1 MSTLWGAKHFAYSF
15 RKTKRK
21 QQYQNTSCLSPACVC
36 TNVVYQRKILQ
47 SCFYFAKRNIFPC
60 LEFHKVFFT
69 IYWWRTKLMLVMQH
83 RSLTLTFYFSEMYVY
98 TSESKLTHVWSTFWK
113 HLISDL
119 QTSILLTYPSLKH
132 EPHFDCTDFLPTN
145 QHLLYHSASTW
156 MKDN

>member
-1 MSTLWGAKHFAYSF
+1 MSTLWGAKHFAHSF

-69 IYWWRTKLMLVMQH
+69 IYWWRTKSNVSYATQKFDTDFILLWDVCIHVRKQADSCLEYVLEGFNI
-83 RSLTLTFYFSEMYVY
+83 RFTDFNFINLSLTKT
-98 TSESKLTHVWSTFWK
+98 WATFWLYRLSAYK
-113 HLISDL
+113 PAPPIS
-119 QTSILLTYPSLKH
+119 QR
-132 EPHFDCTDFLPTN
+132 
-145 QHLLYHSASTW
+145 
-156 MKDN
+156 

>member
-1 MSTLWGAKHFAYSF
+1 MLIASGRQKENSNIKTPAASHLLAYAQMLSTSGRFFRAASTLPRETY
-15 RKTKRK
+15 
-21 QQYQNTSCLSPACVC
+21 SPAW
-36 TNVVYQRKILQ
+36 
-47 SCFYFAKRNIFPC
+47 S
-60 LEFHKVFFT
+60 FT
-69 IYWWRTKLMLVMQH
+69 RSFLRSIDEEQNLMLVMQH

-145 QHLLYHSASTW
+145 QHLLYRSAST
-156 MKDN
+156 